1 MLNIFDAWLVGPLH
15 RGPNMHKVAVSIHIC
30 VYVYTYTHRPEKKT
44 ILLEKAFKLQIQT
57 EVWFLWLPESV
68 CCWM

>member
-1 MLNIFDAWLVGPLH
+1 
-15 RGPNMHKVAVSIHIC
+15 MHKVVVCIHIC

-68 CCWM
+68 CCLDVRP